1 MAMKKVLITGATG
14 FVGRHLIHRLA
25 SSQKPRPEIFG
36 SCFPERPEH
45 CIDLCAQFPDLKLLH
60 LDLRSEDSV
69 MAAVQSV
76 KPDWIFHLAALSQVR
91 MSWENR
97 RETVETNLMGTLY
110 LYEAVRKFTPKTRVL
125 FISSSDVYG
134 CLDPKK
140 GAFREEDRGCAV
152 SPYAFSKISG
162 EILSEFYAA
171 TEKLDIVTAR
181 PFPHTGPGQ
190 SADFVCGD
198 WARQIALIEKQSA
211 SRPSIMTVGDLE
223 IRRDFSDVR
232 DIVRAYFLLVK
243 HGRRGEIYNIGSG
256 RATSLRK
263 ILDTL
268 LSLSPAKIEVRVD
281 PAKIRKTEIPY
292 LAGSCRKIKKET
304 GWQPR
309 IPLKKTLGDVLEYW
323 RKKV

>member
-1 MAMKKVLITGATG
+1 MKKVLITGATG

-25 SSQKPRPEIFG
+25 SSPKPRTEIFG

-69 MAAVQSV
+69 RAAVQSV
-76 KPDWIFHLAALSQVR
+76 KPDWIFHLAAVSQVR
-91 MSWENR
+91 LSWENR
-97 RETVETNLMGTLY
+97 QETIETNLMGTLY
-110 LYEAVRKFTPKTRVL
+110 LSEAVRTSSPKTRIL

-134 CLDPKK
+134 CLTPKR
-140 GAFREEDRGCAV
+140 GTFREEDRGCAV

-162 EILSEFYAA
+162 EILCEFYAA
-171 TEKLDIVTAR
+171 SEKLDIVIAR

-198 WARQIALIEKQSA
+198 WARQIALIEKQIGI
-211 SRPSIMTVGDLE
+211 RPPVMTVGNLE

-232 DIVRAYFLLVK
+232 DIIRAYILLMDK
-243 HGRRGEIYNIGSG
+243 GRRGEIYNVCSG
-256 RATSLRK
+256 RATSLKK

-268 LSLSPAKIEVRVD
+268 LSLSSAKIEVRVD
-281 PAKIRKTEIPY
+281 PTKVRKTDIPF
-292 LAGSCRKIKKET
+292 LAGSRQKIKKET
-304 GWQPR
+304 GWEPR
-309 IPLKKTLGDVLEYW
+309 VPLKKTLSDVLEYW